1 MYNLS
6 TQGMLPV
13 EKMNALFEEGLR
25 VKLPGGLYK
34 VTSRSYDCDCD
45 TKVYEH
51 QLPLARSIRFQ
62 PVGRRVA
69 NIAHAPAASSN
80 GTDAGN
86 SNTN

>member
-13 EKMNALFEEGLR
+13 EDLNALFDEGLR

-34 VTSRSYDCDCD
+34 VTSRSYSCDCG

-51 QLPLARSIRFQ
+51 QLPLSVSIHFQ

-69 NIAHAPAASSN
+69 NIAQAPRAY
-80 GTDAGN
+80 AGK
-86 SNTN
+86 SRTN